1 MILSLL
7 WPRYFTAKSRF
18 VTITKRVMELQGA
31 CGLKLALKIFPVLN
45 PGRSATLV
53 LANEFETI
61 R

>member
-1 MILSLL
+1 
-7 WPRYFTAKSRF
+7 
-18 VTITKRVMELQGA
+18 MELQGA

-61 R
+61 G